1 MGSCLSQPRSSSPNE
16 TKDTS
21 KKQTLRLRTS
31 DSQQQQIKELDQ
43 SPSMR
48 RINEENEEH
57 DRKLKIVVNPDL
69 KYQIGQIISQG
80 PHGTVYEALSMKNG
94 EQVAIKTVKSK
105 KEHIE
110 NIMNYLTKKLLN
122 IDHLNLV
129 NYIEV
134 DETPNNEVSI
144 VSELISGS
152 SLHTVLST
160 FGKLNENICKLFT
173 KQILCGLDH
182 LQKQGSYH
190 GNLKPQN
197 IFVDKNGIV
206 KMGDYF
212 IISRK
217 MLIEETAKTP
227 IPKPICYIAPEY
239 LLFETKSS
247 KSDIWSLGCI
257 LLELLTNEL
266 PWRNYNYNLK
276 HIKNSL
282 KENKIPDIPRSISE
296 SARSFLSQCLVVDPK
311 ERSSAEELLLHH
323 YLSIDEK
330 KMDIKKN
337 KTNRFQKMITMSKD
351 ANSIIM
357 DKSKT
362 ASQLFLYK
370 KMMVVVNKPNHPS
383 QPNSLTPTKNGPG
396 GPPDFE
402 EKKEEGGGERKLERM
417 TTIEIRKRNESERK
431 KFEEELL
438 RTLND

>member
-1 MGSCLSQPRSSSPNE
+1 MGSCLSSSQPSNPNE
-16 TKDTS
+16 PIDTS
-21 KKQTLRLRTS
+21 KKPTLRFQTS
-31 DSQQQQIKELDQ
+31 DSQQPQIQELEQ

-48 RINEENEEH
+48 RMNEENEEN
-57 DRKLKIVVNPDL
+57 DQRLKIVVNPDL

-134 DETPNNEVSI
+134 DETPNYEVSI

-173 KQILCGLDH
+173 KQILCGLEH

-217 MLIEETAKTP
+217 MLVEETTKTP
-227 IPKPICYIAPEY
+227 IRKPICYIAPEY
-239 LLFETKSS
+239 LLYETKSS

-257 LLELLTNEL
+257 LLEILTNEL
-266 PWRNYNYNLK
+266 PWRQYNYNLK

-282 KENKIPDIPRSISE
+282 KENKIPDIPRSISD
-296 SARSFLSQCLVVDPK
+296 SARNFLSHCLVVDPK
-311 ERSSAEELLLHH
+311 VRSSAEELLLHP
-323 YLSIDEK
+323 YLSIDET

-337 KTNRFQKMITMSKD
+337 KSNRFQRMITMSKD

-362 ASQLFLYK
+362 ASQLILYK
-370 KMMVVVNKPNHPS
+370 KMMGIVNKPSQSS
-383 QPNSLTPTKNGPG
+383 QPNSLTPTKGGG

-402 EKKEEGGGERKLERM
+402 EKKEEGVGERKFERM
-417 TTIEIRKRNESERK
+417 TTIEIRKKNESERK
-431 KFEEELL
+431 RFEEVLL
-438 RTLND
+438 RTLNE